1 MKDSRPRRLIP
12 AMALLI
18 GWFILGLD
26 PLSAQTAF
34 VETGVGTNRCRLVL
48 NFPAGEKFVFEHRW
62 NGQSLS
68 AKTLLESVITA
79 TGGELVVTE
88 GYLIPFAL
96 ALEGM
101 TNPTTTGL
109 VVQYQGSFSVP
120 YLNGIRW
127 NGPGGPTGAD
137 YQFPDNW
144 WHLWV
149 QGPAHVDQSFGDPPL
164 PPVDLTPNSA
174 WFFGGFSGLA
184 DLTLFDGA
192 SIGLVY
198 GSAGQP
204 SLPRPAVQSLHS
216 LAGQTL
222 QLRFS
227 SIPGARYQLET
238 RQDLSLGTWTSVG
251 PPVVATTTNT
261 TIPAAA
267 NHPTGRGFFRIGLLP

>member
-1 MKDSRPRRLIP
+1 
-12 AMALLI
+12 MALLVV
-18 GWFILGLD
+18 WACLGLA

-34 VETGVGTNRCRLVL
+34 VETGAGTNRCRLVL
-48 NFPAGEKFVFEHRW
+48 NFPAGEKLVFEHRW

-68 AKTLLESVITA
+68 AKTLLESVITG
-79 TGGELVVTE
+79 TGGELVVTD
-88 GYLIPFAL
+88 GYLAPFAL

-101 TNPTTTGL
+101 ANPTTTGL

-149 QGPAHVDQSFGDPPL
+149 QGPARVDQSFAWPEPL
-164 PPVDLTPNSA
+164 PPVDLAPGSA
-174 WFFGGFSGLA
+174 WFFGEFSGLA
-184 DLTLFDGA
+184 DLTLSDGA

-204 SLPRPAVQSLHS
+204 SLPRPAVQSLLS
-216 LAGQTL
+216 LSGETL
-222 QLRFS
+222 ELRFS

-238 RQDLSLGTWTSVG
+238 RQDLTVGTWTSVG

-261 TIPAAA
+261 AIPTPA
-267 NHPTGRGFFRIGLLP
+267 NHPTGRGFFRLGLLP